1 MLQQLVL
8 TVLQLRH
15 SSFGHC
21 WAAVGARKSQ
31 RDPRP
36 LTNRLNSFVAA
47 ARHTRPRTRARTSS
61 RAHPS
66 VRPSLQLPQLSS
78 SSSLSTRPS
87 LPLARFSFS
96 PALPRA
102 VSLICSFPFSSLL
115 FLLLLPHSHFSPS
128 FIFFASLIHLF
139 IRSLSLS
146 LPIRLSSLFVL
157 PSSRTTPLQPLIL
170 TCGVSSSNV
179 WTDIESRLASINQSF
194 CIQCFGSTTEFAQER
209 PWLPSSRV

>member
-1 MLQQLVL
+1 MLHVLPLVQLPLLSLFFAGPSLALPKAVSAAADCSSGIASPGGEEKRDILQLLQQLVL

-21 WAAVGARKSQ
+21 WAAVGAGKSQ

-78 SSSLSTRPS
+78 SSSLSIRPS

-115 FLLLLPHSHFSPS
+115 FLLLPHSHFSPS

-146 LPIRLSSLFVL
+146 PHPSFVTL
-157 PSSRTTPLQPLIL
+157 
-170 TCGVSSSNV
+170 CAAV
-179 WTDIESRLASINQSF
+179 
-194 CIQCFGSTTEFAQER
+194 
-209 PWLPSSRV
+209 